1 MIPIKFSRKQFEELY
16 PNDEACLQ
24 KLFLLKYGNAKK
36 CAKCDKPFKYHKLK
50 NLRLYSCQF
59 CGWNIAPTANTIFH
73 KSPTPLTDWFYV
85 IYLFSISKN
94 GLSAKEIERHLGL
107 TYKCAWRIA
116 NRVRMLFDATVNTSG
131 SGSNTSGG
139 SSKDTLKNTVEID
152 ETYWGGVSKGLKAKE
167 YKDRGSRYKRSSK
180 KSVFGMVERGGN
192 IKAKVVINARR
203 KTVMPL
209 IRKNIEIGTEIMS
222 DQYQVYRVLAEQGY
236 LHQTVN
242 HKREEWVRGKVHTNT
257 IEGFWSQLK
266 RSLNGTY
273 HMVSPKYLQS
283 YVNEFSWRYNQ
294 RKNPVPAFYLLSD
307 SLGRK
312 V

>member
-1 MIPIKFSRKQFEELY
+1 MISVNFNRKQFEELY

-36 CAKCDKPFKYHKLK
+36 CTKCGKPFKYHKLK

-94 GLSAKEIERHLGL
+94 GLSAKEIERHLGV

-116 NRVRMLFDATVNTSG
+116 NRVRMLFDVTG
-131 SGSNTSGG
+131 GSN
-139 SSKDTLKNTVEID
+139 LKNTVEID
-152 ETYWGGVSKGLKAKE
+152 ETYWGGVKKGLKAKE
-167 YKDRGSRYKRSSK
+167 YKDRGTRYRRSSK
-180 KSVFGMVERGGN
+180 KTVFGMVERGGMV
-192 IKAKVVINARR
+192 KAKVVINARR

-209 IRKNIEIGTEIMS
+209 IRQHIEIGTEIMS
-222 DQYQVYRVLAEQGY
+222 DKYHAYRILTEQGY
-236 LHQTVN
+236 PHQTVN
-242 HKREEWVRGKVHTNT
+242 HTREEWVRGKVYTNT

-294 RKNPVPAFYLLSD
+294 RKNTVPAFYLLSD
-307 SLGRK
+307 NLGKK

>member
-1 MIPIKFSRKQFEELY
+1 MIPGKFSRKQFEELY
-16 PNDEACLQ
+16 PTDEACLH
-24 KLFLLKYGNAKK
+24 KLFLLKYSDVKR

-50 NLRLYSCQF
+50 HLRLYSCQF

-94 GLSAKEIERHLGL
+94 GLSAKEIERHLGV

-116 NRVRMLFDATVNTSG
+116 NRVRMLFDVTNSDNDTTG
-131 SGSNTSGG
+131 DPGGSN
-139 SSKDTLKNTVEID
+139 LKNTVEID
-152 ETYWGGVSKGLKAKE
+152 ETYWGGVSPGLKAKE
-167 YKDRGSRYKRSSK
+167 YKDRGTRYKRSSK
-180 KSVFGMVERGGN
+180 KAILGMVERRGM

-209 IRKNIEIGTEIMS
+209 IRKHIEVGTEIMS
-222 DQYQVYRVLAEQGY
+222 DKLHAYRILEEQGY
-236 LHQTVN
+236 PHQTVV
-242 HKREEWVRGKVHTNT
+242 HRKEEWTRGKVHTNT

-294 RKNPVPAFYLLSD
+294 RQNPIPSFYLLSD
-307 SLGRK
+307 NLGKR

>member
-1 MIPIKFSRKQFEELY
+1 MNPIKFTRKQFEELY
-16 PNDEACLQ
+16 PTEETYLQ
-24 KLFLLKYGNAKK
+24 KLFLLKYGDAKK
-36 CAKCDKPFKYHKLK
+36 CAKCNKPFKYHKLK

-73 KSPTPLTDWFYV
+73 KSPTPLVDWFYV

-94 GLSAKEIERHLGL
+94 GLSAKEIERHLGV

-116 NRVRMLFDATVNTSG
+116 NRVRMLFDATNDPTEG
-131 SGSNTSGG
+131 N
-139 SSKDTLKNTVEID
+139 LKNTVEID
-152 ETYWGGVSKGLKAKE
+152 ETYWGGVSKGRKAKE
-167 YKDRGSRYKRSSK
+167 YKDR
-180 KSVFGMVERGGN
+180 VVVN
-192 IKAKVVINARR
+192 AKR

-209 IRKNIEIGTEIMS
+209 IRHHIEIGTEIMS
-222 DQYQVYRVLAEQGY
+222 DKLHAYRILTELGY
-236 LHQTVN
+236 PHQTVN
-242 HKREEWVRGKVHTNT
+242 HTRQEWTKGKVYTNT

-307 SLGRK
+307 NLGRK

>member
-1 MIPIKFSRKQFEELY
+1 MIPVKFSRKQFEELY
-16 PNDEACLQ
+16 PTDEACLQ
-24 KLFLLKYGNAKK
+24 KIFLLKYGDTNK
-36 CAKCDKPFKYHKLK
+36 CAKCNKPFKYHKLK

-73 KSPTPLTDWFYV
+73 KSPTPLVDWFYV

-94 GLSAKEIERHLGL
+94 GLSAKEIERHLGV

-116 NRVRMLFDATVNTSG
+116 NRVRMLFDTTDSG
-131 SGSNTSGG
+131 NNTSGG
-139 SSKDTLKNTVEID
+139 ILKNTVEID

-167 YKDRGSRYKRSSK
+167 YKDRGAGYKRSSK
-180 KSVFGMVERGGN
+180 KTIFGMVERGGM
-192 IKAKVVINARR
+192 IKAKVVVNAKRI
-203 KTVMPL
+203 KVLPL
-209 IRKNIEIGTEIMS
+209 IREHIEIGTEVMS
-222 DQYQVYRVLAEQGY
+222 DKLHAYRILPELGY
-236 LHQTVN
+236 PHQSVN
-242 HKREEWVRGKVHTNT
+242 HTRQEWTRGKVYTNT

-307 SLGRK
+307 NLGLK